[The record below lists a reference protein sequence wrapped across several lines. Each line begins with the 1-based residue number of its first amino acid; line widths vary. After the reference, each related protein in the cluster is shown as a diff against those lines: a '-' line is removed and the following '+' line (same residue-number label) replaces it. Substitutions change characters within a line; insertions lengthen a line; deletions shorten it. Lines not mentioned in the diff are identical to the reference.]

1 MAALVGLNPLTSQVF
16 KMLRQDQTEG
26 LTPAGWLGERKMVDA
41 LRVRLGISKFEAHK
55 KRRTAKAAT

>member
-1 MAALVGLNPLTSQVF
+1 
-16 KMLRQDQTEG
+16 MLRQDQTEG